1 MNIIFLLLLVYK
13 LSRSDYP
20 RMRYAKNALNSRIRS
35 AKEVLDK
42 EERVEEDHIKPIE
55 EIMRE
60 I

>member
-1 MNIIFLLLLVYK
+1 
-13 LSRSDYP
+13 
-20 RMRYAKNALNSRIRS
+20 MRYAKNALYSRIRS

-42 EERVEEDHIKPIE
+42 EETIEEDHIKPIE